1 MGSVESLHLGEST
14 PEVLCEVDGVPL
26 GDLAKMTTTDTHVD
40 ATTGNTG
47 PSFVASLGQWV
58 ISTDHKKIGRLFIG
72 LSLLNAI
79 AAAVIGTLIGLE
91 RSDADGAQIFDAD
104 AALQLIE
111 AHRFLLVFAVLAP
124 LFIGLAISVVPM
136 QVGARAIAFPRVAQF
151 GLWAWVFGTDLVLI
165 SLIANGGPGGGNAD
179 MVDLYLM
186 GLSLVLVGILAAA
199 LSVATTVATSRAP
212 GMTLDMVPTFS
223 WSALVASAGMLLSL
237 PVALGTIAYLYVD
250 HTYSQ
255 LAFGGNKTI
264 STWLG
269 WVMGEPQTFVLVVM
283 ALGVL
288 TELAPVT
295 AKARQPLRPVVLV
308 GLALVT
314 TGAFGAVTQ
323 TAHVLDLDGSTGDKL
338 QSTVLF
344 LFFNGLPLLGVLVS
358 IAVSLLSVKA
368 GRPRVTAPFA
378 LALLGAI
385 MVLAGAAGTFVQHIG
400 DAALVGTVFGEGV
413 TSYMVFGG
421 LLAALGAITH
431 WSPKLWGV
439 VLDDKK
445 VLGLAG
451 LGVIAVVLSSLP
463 LYVAGFADQPVG
475 VVGDF
480 SYSGPAGLWNVL
492 SAVGS
497 ALVALVVVA
506 FVGLLFSTVRAGRG
520 AADDPWDAQT
530 LEWSI
535 PSPAPLD
542 NFAALATVSSSE
554 PLLDAKPAQ
563 EVPA

>member
-1 MGSVESLHLGEST
+1 MT
-14 PEVLCEVDGVPL
+14 L
-26 GDLAKMTTTDTHVD
+26 GDHPKMTTIDTNVGE
-40 ATTGNTG
+40 TTASTG
-47 PSFVASLGQWV
+47 PSFVASVGQWV
-58 ISTDHKKIGRLFIG
+58 TSTDHKKIGRLFIG
-72 LSLLNAI
+72 LSLLYAI

-91 RSDADGAQIFDAD
+91 RIDPAGAQVFSAD
-104 AALQLIE
+104 AALQLVE
-111 AHRFLLVFAVLAP
+111 AHRHLLVFAVLAP
-124 LFIGLAISVVPM
+124 LFIGVALSVVPL

-151 GLWAWVFGTDLVLI
+151 GLWSWVFGTDLVLI
-165 SLIANGGPGGGNAD
+165 SFIANGGPGGGNSD
-179 MVDLYLM
+179 MVDLYLL
-186 GLSLVLVGILAAA
+186 GLALVLVGILAAA

-212 GMTLDMVPTFS
+212 GMTLDLVPTFS

-237 PVALGTIAYLYVD
+237 PVAIGTIAYLYVD

-269 WVMGEPQTFVLVVM
+269 WVTGEPQTFVLVVM

-288 TELAPVT
+288 TEIAPVT

-323 TAHVLDLDGSTGDKL
+323 TAHVLDLDGTTGDKV

-344 LFFNGLPLLGVLVS
+344 LLFNGLPVLGVLVS
-358 IAVSLLSVKA
+358 VAVALLVVKA
-368 GRPRVTAPFA
+368 GRPRVTASFA
-378 LALLGAI
+378 SALLGALMI
-385 MVLAGAAGTFVQHIG
+385 LAGAAGTFVQHIG
-400 DAALVGTVFGEGV
+400 DAGLVGTAFGEAV
-413 TSYMVFGG
+413 TNYMVFGG

-431 WSPKLWGV
+431 WAPKLWGV

-463 LYVAGFADQPVG
+463 LYIAGFADQPAG

-480 SYSGPAGLWNVL
+480 DYSGPLELWNVL
-492 SAVGS
+492 AAAGS
-497 ALVALVVVA
+497 ALIALVVLA
-506 FVGLLFSTVRAGRG
+506 FVGLLFTTVRAARG
-520 AADDPWDAQT
+520 AADDPWDGHT
-530 LEWSI
+530 LEWSVA
-535 PSPAPLD
+535 SPAPLD
-542 NFAALATVSSSE
+542 NFAALATVGSSE
-554 PLLDAKPAQ
+554 PLLDAKPSQ